1 MDQYNALTRELF
13 FANNNVKRFKTL
25 VSMSRV
31 KVGRGAGRTG
41 RVSERLHMRRPAHEC
56 MRRPPP
62 IDGYVSDN

>member
-31 KVGRGAGRTG
+31 KVEPRCRSNRA
-41 RVSERLHMRRPAHEC
+41 SK
-56 MRRPPP
+56 
-62 IDGYVSDN
+62 